1 MIRRQPR
8 LMTIMDRQVRRLQ
21 VAGEAR
27 GVEQR
32 AGEPIVVN
40 FGTDLSQ
47 PIRVQSDFDREL
59 LVLLLRGGDQLRYAY
74 CREQA
79 CGDAAGKRFTSQS
92 EYRQAGPQSIA
103 RSRARVV
110 RQGVQK

>member
-8 LMTIMDRQVRRLQ
+8 LMAIKDRHVRRLQ

-32 AGEPIVVN
+32 AGQPIVLN
-40 FGTDLSQ
+40 FGTDRSQ
-47 PIRVQSDFDREL
+47 PIRVESELDREL
-59 LVLLLRGGDQLRYAY
+59 LVLWLRRGDQLRYAY

-103 RSRARVV
+103 R
-110 RQGVQK
+110 